1 LFIRHKELAYH
12 THDQKAIE
20 MLTPFEKFG
29 DGGQEKGCGQG
40 SWCGLQG
47 SWCGLLLTL
56 HHKSS
61 HANNAAWINLV

>member
-1 LFIRHKELAYH
+1 MRHKELAYH

-20 MLTPFEKFG
+20 MLTPFERFG
-29 DGGQEKGCGQG
+29 DGGQEKGCG
-40 SWCGLQG
+40 QG